1 MVYLDERFYNETGK
15 RLYRMKD
22 YRKLDI
28 IAEDSRNTWDKYTIS
43 DAFVCRQSGRLYV
56 FGSGRN
62 TAWMGYEIDR
72 YNNENVIDLF
82 EKYSYI
88 NF

>member
-15 RLYRMKD
+15 ELYRIKD
-22 YRKLDI
+22 HSKLDI
-28 IAEDSRNTWDKYTIS
+28 IAEGNRNTWDKYTIS
-43 DAFVCRQSGRLYV
+43 DAFVCRQNGRLYV

-62 TAWMGYEIDR
+62 TAWMGYEIDE
-72 YNNENVIDLF
+72 YNNEDVINLF